1 MKRFVFCLFIV
12 SSFMMVSCSSDDFL
26 DSENNAKAKTTFY
39 SNANEAYDALLNAF
53 DSGTRGVAKSYPDYY
68 GGAYVENGKLILL
81 TPFED
86 LKDNDYES
94 LLGKASYEVRKCKYS
109 YNELVAVKN
118 TILDYVV
125 KCRGA
130 VSSNIQS
137 CSISGFENKV
147 VVYLYDCLDGSIAL
161 FRNEVIDS
169 DVIEFRQAG
178 GEIVE
183 ASYPMVPGTE
193 IQVNEG
199 EGSGGSV
206 GYRAKYTKYGKTVY
220 GFVTCAHV
228 VNAGATVKYNG
239 SNVGVS
245 DKDRWVHSGLDA
257 TFCSFSSDRYELS
270 NLIGATGKNLSVATG
285 FVAAETSV
293 SKYGRTT
300 FESTGIVKSESTF
313 YTVNGVDFTD
323 VVRVENMDADYG
335 DSGGIVYDSSNK
347 TLGIVSAI
355 EMKSG
360 KPTGV
365 VWYMKAP
372 NINIKFGIERY

>member
-1 MKRFVFCLFIV
+1 MAFLL
-12 SSFMMVSCSSDDFL
+12 SFGILPQIRSG
-26 DSENNAKAKTTFY
+26 NQNR
-39 SNANEAYDALLNAF
+39 
-53 DSGTRGVAKSYPDYY
+53 GTRGVAKSYPDYY

-94 LLGKASYEVRKCKYS
+94 LLGKANYEVRKCRYS

-169 DVIEFRQAG
+169 DVVEFRQAG

-183 ASYPMVPGTE
+183 ASYPMAPGTE

-313 YTVNGVDFTD
+313 YTINGVEFTD
-323 VVRVENMDADYG
+323 VVCVENMEADYG
-335 DSGGIVYDSSNK
+335 DSGGIVYDSIASQGDLDWANK
-347 TLGIVSAI
+347 YEIPGILFDYDMNPLRGGHDIDLKHKTIVFGDYKQRPSFGFNV
-355 EMKSG
+355 K
-360 KPTGV
+360 TGEYV
-365 VWYMKAP
+365 D
-372 NINIKFGIERY
+372 IK